1 MDFLITEYELKNKIH
16 EIEQTFL
23 NKNTAYFEVIN
34 YCRKV
39 LEIYR
44 KEIYLK
50 DFPDTPSEIQFF
62 REQKTIP
69 LTYQIY
75 YENLLSI
82 ELEISSIGES
92 LRSKFIRKKIQKINS
107 FLSAHKNFLQYIALD
122 QEYLD
127 EIYFTRKYF
136 SKDHIAN
143 YNQYERDPLFSS
155 SHDLLLSELN
165 ARNFL
170 LEYLNKLSQ
179 DKQTSSI
186 AFEEPVK
193 INWTSSKVAL
203 TELIYA
209 LHLSGSVNNGNSTL
223 KELMV
228 IFETLTGLD
237 LGDYPHTF
245 SRLRGR
251 SEPLKFIDKMRNS
264 MLEYME
270 ELDA

>member
-1 MDFLITEYELKNKIH
+1 M
-16 EIEQTFL
+16 
-23 NKNTAYFEVIN
+23 
-34 YCRKV
+34 
-39 LEIYR
+39 
-44 KEIYLK
+44 
-50 DFPDTPSEIQFF
+50 
-62 REQKTIP
+62 
-69 LTYQIY
+69 
-75 YENLLSI
+75 LSI
-82 ELEISSIGES
+82 ELEISSLDES
-92 LRSKFIRKKIQKINS
+92 SRSKFIRKKIQKINS
-107 FLSAHKNFLQYIALD
+107 FLAAHQNFLQYIVLN

-127 EIYFTRKYF
+127 NIYFTRKYF

-170 LEYLNKLSQ
+170 LEYLNKLFQ
-179 DKQTSSI
+179 DKQTSLI

-245 SRLRGR
+245 LRLRGR

>member
-23 NKNTAYFEVIN
+23 NRNAAYFEVIQ
-34 YCRKV
+34 YCRSI

-44 KEIYLK
+44 KEIYLNGFL
-50 DFPDTPSEIQFF
+50 DIPSEILFF
-62 REQKTIP
+62 KEQKTIP

-82 ELEISSIGES
+82 ELEISSIGTS
-92 LRSKFIRKKIQKINS
+92 SRSKFIRKKIHKINS
-107 FLSAHKNFLQYIALD
+107 FLAAHKNFLQYIALN

-136 SKDHIAN
+136 SKDHITN

-170 LEYLNKLSQ
+170 LEYLNKLFQ
-179 DKQTSSI
+179 GKQTSSL

-245 SRLRGR
+245 LRLRGR

-264 MLEYME
+264 MFEYME

>member
-1 MDFLITEYELKNKIH
+1 MDFLITEDELKNEIQ

-23 NKNTAYFEVIN
+23 NKNAAYFEIIN

-39 LEIYR
+39 LETYR
-44 KEIYLK
+44 KEIYLNG
-50 DFPDTPSEIQFF
+50 FPDTPSEIQFF
-62 REQKTIP
+62 KKQKTIP

-82 ELEISSIGES
+82 ELEISSIDES
-92 LRSKFIRKKIQKINS
+92 SQSKFISKKIQKINS
-107 FLSAHKNFLQYIALD
+107 FLTGHKNFLRYIALD
-122 QEYLD
+122 QEYMD

-136 SKDHIAN
+136 HKDHIVN
-143 YNQYERDPLFSS
+143 YSHYERDPLFSC

-170 LEYLNKLSQ
+170 LKYLNNKFRVKESA
-179 DKQTSSI
+179 SI
-186 AFEEPVK
+186 AYEEPIK

-209 LHLSGSVNNGNSTL
+209 LQVSGSINNGNTTL
-223 KELMV
+223 KELV
-228 IFETLTGLD
+228 DIFETLTGLD
-237 LGDYPHTF
+237 LGDYHHTF
-245 SRLRGR
+245 LRLRSR

>member
-1 MDFLITEYELKNKIH
+1 MDFLITEDELKNEIRKI
-16 EIEQTFL
+16 EKTFL
-23 NKNTAYFEVIN
+23 NKNAAYFEVIQ
-34 YCRKV
+34 YCRSI
-39 LEIYR
+39 LETYR
-44 KEIYLK
+44 KEIYLNG
-50 DFPDTPSEIQFF
+50 FPDIPSEILFF
-62 REQKTIP
+62 KEQKTFP

-82 ELEISSIGES
+82 ELEISSIGETS
-92 LRSKFIRKKIQKINS
+92 RLKFIRKKIQKINT
-107 FLSAHKNFLQYIALD
+107 FLTAHKNFLLYIALN

-155 SHDLLLSELN
+155 SHDLLFSELN

-170 LEYLNKLSQ
+170 LEYLNKLFQ

-209 LHLSGSVNNGNSTL
+209 LQVSGAINNGNTTL

-245 SRLRGR
+245 LRLRGR